1 MTHICPD
8 ILTKTFQEHAIS
20 LKSTR
25 LVVNEWRTT
34 FESWFRVELVQAM
47 IDGSMIDPRDVV
59 YNFVYLMDRTKKV
72 DICLR
77 RQIAFELKCFCC
89 NADANKK
96 QSFPNQIK
104 LLEDHVAGGQ
114 LVQGICFL
122 TLQGYSFD
130 QQKSLVDRLF
140 FSRPH
145 WKVMPPLA
153 LLNSNKFFVQI
164 AEYHASAVKLE
175 KID

>member
-1 MTHICPD
+1 MNHIYPD
-8 ILTKTFQEHAIS
+8 ILTKTFQEHATS

-47 IDGSMIDPRDVV
+47 IDGNMIDPVDVV
-59 YNFVYLMDRTKKV
+59 YNFVYPMDRTKKA

-77 RQIAFELKCFCC
+77 RQMAFELKCFCC

-96 QSFPNQIK
+96 QSFPNQIN
-104 LLEDHVAGGQ
+104 LLEHHVAGGQ

-122 TLQGYSFD
+122 TLQGYSLD

-140 FSRPH
+140 SSRPH
-145 WKVMPPLA
+145 WKVMSALA
-153 LLNSNKFFVQI
+153 LMNSNKFFVQI
-164 AEYHASAVKLE
+164 AEYHASTMMLE
-175 KID
+175 KVD